1 MNFKELDRLIHSKN
15 KRITLTSDVVLEYGE
30 ELIYKNGIEIDLDG
44 LIIDGNG
51 HTISQ
56 AEGSTNTYALFDS
69 VTGKLTLKNV
79 KFTGIKGGAV
89 LRTIGAE
96 TTLENVTIE
105 GAETTQVQGLLR
117 LVGKSTI
124 KNCIF
129 KNNTCSMVITHNYDT
144 GNQNPQVV
152 ENCLF
157 EGNTCNGTAVLYY
170 VKGESATINGNKFI
184 GNTVNCEDNGATVY
198 MGFTENNVVT
208 NNLFQ
213 NNTVNE
219 AGTSSRVAGGV
230 FFGYE
235 TEFTGNAFIGNSV
248 TGTNAKGND
257 VCVSTYYTDIDL
269 SGNYWGGN
277 APVVDVN
284 YFQQHKDMGHEVVI
298 NDYLTANPIL

>member
-1 MNFKELDRLIHSKN
+1 VIFDG
-15 KRITLTSDVVLEYGE
+15 V
-30 ELIYKNGIEIDLDG
+30 KNGAAVRTVNAEFVADNITVQNAVHTTGQG
-44 LIIDGNG
+44 LI
-51 HTISQ
+51 
-56 AEGSTNTYALFDS
+56 
-69 VTGKLTLKNV
+69 
-79 KFTGIKGGAV
+79 
-89 LRTIGAE
+89 R
-96 TTLENVTIE
+96 
-105 GAETTQVQGLLR
+105 LL
-117 LVGKSTI
+117 GKSTI
-124 KNCIF
+124 TNSIF
-129 KNNTCSMVITHNYDT
+129 RDNTCLMTVSLNFD
-144 GNQNPQVV
+144 GDNNDPQIV
-152 ENCLF
+152 ENCVF
-157 EGNTCNGTAVLYY
+157 ENNICNKTGVLYY
-170 VKGESATINGNKFI
+170 VTGEKATIRGNKFI
-184 GNTVNCEDNGATVY
+184 GNTVNCKDNGATVY